1 MASVLKVLPSI
12 VVVAVE
18 VNALLTNIVPATQIE
33 RQLVLDHVLPIL
45 VSNWL
50 PHIMNAFLTNV
61 KILLLGTI
69 PTPVLILTVKINTP
83 NILNAA
89 QLFALLSPFWF

>member
-1 MASVLKVLPSI
+1 VASVLKVLPSI
-12 VVVAVE
+12 VLVVVQ

-33 RQLVLDHVLPIL
+33 SQLVLDHVLPIL
-45 VSNWL
+45 ATNCL
-50 PHIMNAFLTNV
+50 PHITNAFSTNV
-61 KILLLGTI
+61 KDLLFGTI

-83 NILNAA
+83 NHQNAT